1 MKRINLAFATLLTAI
16 TLGAGG
22 LSTVGAATDCT
33 VPANKDKT
41 ACQALAGANKTTD
54 PADRTKTVDGALKAV
69 VNVLLFVIGGV
80 SVIMIVVGGLRY
92 VISNGESSA
101 VTGAKNTILYAVVG
115 LVISLF
121 AYAIVNFVIKNF

>member
-1 MKRINLAFATLLTAI
+1 MNKIYLGLTSMLVVLAVATT
-16 TLGAGG
+16 
-22 LSTVGAATDCT
+22 GAATVNALDCS
-33 VPANKDKT
+33 PKGKDVDTTK
-41 ACQALAGANKTTD
+41 CQALKGANKTTD
-54 PADRTKTVDGALKAV
+54 QADRKTTVDDALKRV

-101 VTGAKNTILYAVVG
+101 VSSAKNTILYAVVG
-115 LVISLF
+115 LVIALF

>member
-1 MKRINLAFATLLTAI
+1 MKKIILSFMTLFAIMA
-16 TLGAGG
+16 
-22 LSTVGAATDCT
+22 VGASVAPAANARDC
-33 VPANKDKT
+33 AGADKDTT
-41 ACQALAGANKTTD
+41 ACQALKGANKTTD
-54 PADRTKTVDGALKAV
+54 DADKKKTVDGALKSV

-101 VTGAKNTILYAVVG
+101 VSSAKNTILYAVVG
-115 LVISLF
+115 LVIALF